1 MLAAGANVNIYM
13 FHGGTSFGFSAGS
26 NSGPFL
32 ATPTSYDY
40 DAPISEVLCTI
51 TISCLEYATCTL
63 DGRPIL
69 AIVFP

>member
-51 TISCLEYATCTL
+51 SCLEYATCTL

>member
-51 TISCLEYATCTL
+51 SCLKYETCTL

-69 AIVFP
+69 VIVFP

>member
-1 MLAAGANVNIYM
+1 MLSRGANVNIYV

-40 DAPISEVLCTI
+40 DAPVTEVGPL
-51 TISCLEYATCTL
+51 TL
-63 DGRPIL
+63 LFVPL
-69 AIVFP
+69 SQYL